1 MLDIRFIRKDPE
13 AVKQNAINKGYEIDI
28 ASILD
33 LDENRRDLILKTET
47 LRERRN
53 DLSKSNDQTSDT
65 ISEAKAIRTELAG
78 LESELAVIEEKLNL
92 KLRAVPNMAL
102 KEVPIGKSEN
112 DNVVLKTVGT
122 KPEFDFK
129 PKSDEELGE
138 LHGFIDKQRAAKV
151 AGARFAYLKGKIV
164 RLQFSLIEMVMDIL
178 TDEIVI
184 KEIIKTQ
191 GLNIKPTPFVPVLPP
206 YLIKTEPYMASGRL
220 DSEEVTYKLEND
232 ELWLNASAEH
242 SLCTMY
248 MNEKISHK
256 DLPIRMLGYSTS
268 FRREAGSYGKDSE
281 GLFRMHQFDKLEMEI
296 FSTADTG
303 QEEHKLLVA
312 LQEYLL
318 QQLEL
323 PYQVIQKCSA
333 DIGRPNA
340 QGVDI
345 DTWVPTQNKY
355 RETHTADYM
364 TDYQAR
370 SLNTKVKLESG
381 ESEFVHTND
390 ATAFAMGRILKAIL
404 ENFQQPDG
412 RIKLPKAL
420 AKYFGAN
427 EL

>member
-53 DLSKSNDQTSDT
+53 ELSKSKDQTSDT

-206 YLIKTEPYMASGRL
+206 YLIKTEPYMAS
-220 DSEEVTYKLEND
+220 
-232 ELWLNASAEH
+232 
-242 SLCTMY
+242 
-248 MNEKISHK
+248 
-256 DLPIRMLGYSTS
+256 
-268 FRREAGSYGKDSE
+268 
-281 GLFRMHQFDKLEMEI
+281 
-296 FSTADTG
+296 
-303 QEEHKLLVA
+303 
-312 LQEYLL
+312 
-318 QQLEL
+318 
-323 PYQVIQKCSA
+323 
-333 DIGRPNA
+333 
-340 QGVDI
+340 
-345 DTWVPTQNKY
+345 
-355 RETHTADYM
+355 
-364 TDYQAR
+364 
-370 SLNTKVKLESG
+370 
-381 ESEFVHTND
+381 
-390 ATAFAMGRILKAIL
+390 
-404 ENFQQPDG
+404 
-412 RIKLPKAL
+412 
-420 AKYFGAN
+420 
-427 EL
+427 